1 MGLEDHNMKKY
12 EFTDETKEF
21 CGRTLHRIRAVR
33 DFGDVSAGEVGG
45 WIEDGVNLSH
55 YGDAWVYGAA
65 RVYGG
70 EWERSPC
77 YIQGTR
83 WAINISSP
91 DTVQCG
97 CQNHTWQEWHDRYTE
112 ISTEHNGDDV
122 LEEYIRYFNL
132 LCEMYGHEEC
142 RIVRGAA

>member
-1 MGLEDHNMKKY
+1 MKKY

-21 CGRTLHRIRAVR
+21 FGRTLRRIRAVR
-33 DFGDVSAGEVGG
+33 DFGDVSAGEIGG
-45 WIEDGVNLSH
+45 WIEKEENLSH
-55 YGDAWVYGAA
+55 DGDA

-70 EWERSPC
+70 EWENSPC

-97 CQNHTWQEWHDRYTE
+97 CQNHTWQEWYDRYAE
-112 ISTEHNGDDV
+112 ISADHNGDDV